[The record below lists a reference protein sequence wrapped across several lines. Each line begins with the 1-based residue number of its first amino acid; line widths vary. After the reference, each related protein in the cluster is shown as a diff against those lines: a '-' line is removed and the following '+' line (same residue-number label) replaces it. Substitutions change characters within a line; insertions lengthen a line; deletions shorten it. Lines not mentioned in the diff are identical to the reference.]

1 MIKLKKKP
9 NIKKRPSKK
18 SLATLSWVCLP
29 HVLGPIF
36 LSFFFLKKKDNML
49 YLFVL
54 KKITC
59 LAGLKPTT
67 SSWTHMLQQTRL
79 RHDFVIK

>member
-36 LSFFFLKKKDNML
+36 LSFFFEKKRQHV
-49 YLFVL
+49 LFVCF
-54 KKITC
+54 KENNVFSGT
-59 LAGLKPTT
+59 
-67 SSWTHMLQQTRL
+67 QTYDL
-79 RHDFVIK
+79 WLDPHASTN